1 MDDRLPPVV
10 GHVFCL
16 AAIISNAAAD
26 FVESGGQDLDPLTLA
41 QKILSDPRSQWAPAQ
56 EVNHD

>member
-1 MDDRLPPVV
+1 VV

-26 FVESGGQDLDPLTLA
+26 FAESGGQDLDPLTLA

-56 EVNHD
+56 EVDHD

>member
-1 MDDRLPPVV
+1 MV

-16 AAIISNAAAD
+16 AAIICTAAAD
-26 FVESGGQDLDPLTLA
+26 FAESGGQDLDPITLA

-56 EVNHD
+56 DENRG

>member
-1 MDDRLPPVV
+1 MADRRPSMV

-16 AAIISNAAAD
+16 AAIISKAKAD
-26 FVESGGQDLDPLTLA
+26 FAESGGQDLDPITLA

-56 EVNHD
+56 EENRG